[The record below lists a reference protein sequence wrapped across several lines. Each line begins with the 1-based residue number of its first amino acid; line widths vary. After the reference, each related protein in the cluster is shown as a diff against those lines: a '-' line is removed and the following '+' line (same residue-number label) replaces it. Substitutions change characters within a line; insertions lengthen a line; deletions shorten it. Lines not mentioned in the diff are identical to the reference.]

1 MTDHSM
7 TRNVFA
13 RQSRHMY
20 ASLLFCWYRV
30 PTYFYATFTMY
41 IFQIFLWKMSFGVLI
56 EQTQSN
62 NNLTKGLISIKS
74 ELSAME
80 LHQSDKEDTNNTG

>member
-1 MTDHSM
+1 
-7 TRNVFA
+7 
-13 RQSRHMY
+13 
-20 ASLLFCWYRV
+20 
-30 PTYFYATFTMY
+30 
-41 IFQIFLWKMSFGVLI
+41 MSFGVLI

>member
-1 MTDHSM
+1 
-7 TRNVFA
+7 
-13 RQSRHMY
+13 
-20 ASLLFCWYRV
+20 
-30 PTYFYATFTMY
+30 
-41 IFQIFLWKMSFGVLI
+41 MSFGVLI

-80 LHQSDKEDTNNTG
+80 LHQSGNEDTNNTG